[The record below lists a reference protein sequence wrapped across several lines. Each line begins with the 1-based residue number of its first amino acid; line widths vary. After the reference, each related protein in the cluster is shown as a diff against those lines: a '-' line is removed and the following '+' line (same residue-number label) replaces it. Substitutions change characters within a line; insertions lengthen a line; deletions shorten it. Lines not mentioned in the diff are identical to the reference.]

1 MNFVIYVLI
10 AVIVLL
16 ATFAVIHLRTQ
27 LKVVN
32 RLMEVN
38 KQLILLTAGKEAKPE
53 ALRALVAS
61 EKPPQGKLRGI
72 ATGKKKDEKRPA
84 NTNYALTIGENNAL

>member
-1 MNFVIYVLI
+1 MNLVIYVLI

-61 EKPPQGKLRGI
+61 EKPPQGNLKGI
-72 ATGKKKDEKRPA
+72 ATGGKKEKKKP
-84 NTNYALTIGENNAL
+84 TNIDYTLTVGETHGV